1 MIVAPETEIYLLKA
15 PLQVDESQQIDFANV
30 TAQVNYFQSLP
41 KLALLHATY
50 QRENGSI
57 AVNFN
62 IESIRSYNYVMY
74 KNKQYSNKWFYA
86 FITGFEYVGNTVTEV
101 QIKTDVYQT
110 YMFEYELKQSYIK
123 RETVSD
129 DTFGKNLIP
138 EDVDTGDYIINHS
151 KTQFIE
157 VASTRYTPSDTSK
170 VPLIVVQ
177 CSEKVGNLY
186 IDRTAG
192 SQMVDDTYIIGSMPQ
207 GAYYY
212 FFDNYPS
219 DVYGGGY
226 GAFTA
231 FRNHLDSIGKGNAI
245 INMFLVPRSAVYGRV
260 SRTLK
265 MFDDDGQEGSTVI
278 DLYEP
283 SANTYGAN
291 TVENFSY
298 AIPTKIG
305 NFTPHNNKMFTEQFN
320 YFVISN
326 FAGSVVNFAWENFHN
341 FATGAVQTPSFRLN
355 ALVSAT
361 TSFSMQPMN
370 SIKSEVDNLGNK
382 VSMEFIAGTQLPTLS
397 WESDYYLNWIA
408 QNGNKIN
415 LKVRN
420 SMANLIGSTVGTGVE
435 TLLGTEVPAGMPLLP
450 VAGATALL
458 TAGATFAQGMVNHQD
473 LVDQIKE
480 EKRQADLVPNSVQ
493 GNLGVGDM
501 SFALNSVGFGV
512 FNFQIRENIA
522 RKIDKYLDMFG
533 YRVNEIKVPNTKSR
547 RYWNYIQTV
556 GVNLEGNI
564 PQEAISE
571 LKSMYNKGITI
582 WHDPSHFLDYSLT
595 NSIV

>member
-15 PLQVDESQQIDFANV
+15 PLQVDESQQIDFANATV
-30 TAQVNYFQSLP
+30 QVNYFQSLP
-41 KLALLHATY
+41 KLALLNATY

-62 IESIRSYNYVMY
+62 LESIRSYNYVMY

-157 VASTRYTPSDTSK
+157 VASTRYTPSDTTK

-219 DVYGGGY
+219 DIYGGGY

-291 TVENFSY
+291 TVENFTY

-305 NFTPHNNKMFTEQFN
+305 NFTPNNNKMFTEQFN

-408 QNGNKIN
+408 QNGEKMN
-415 LKVRN
+415 LKLRN
-420 SMANLIGSTVGTGVE
+420 SMANVIGATIGTGVE
-435 TLLGTEVPAGMPLLP
+435 SLLSTEVPASMPLLP
-450 VAGATALL
+450 VAGGTALL
-458 TAGATFAQGMVNHQD
+458 QAGATFAQGMVNHQD

-512 FNFQIRENIA
+512 FNFQIRENMA

-571 LKSMYNKGITI
+571 LKSMYNNGITI